1 MKILAIDKSFLK
13 GKTSMNRQICPV
25 MAKLFM
31 LAFSLILTGCS
42 EDGPVLYPVE
52 GVVKLDGKPLANAEL
67 TFAPDPSNPEPTAG
81 SAMTADDGTYKARFQ
96 GRFGLAVGKYK
107 VAIRKIEITDG
118 AKVPEAIKGDP
129 TQMEMMGAFKQK
141 LPDKYAALDKTSFM
155 VDVKTEGNKAFD
167 FELDSKGR

>member
-1 MKILAIDKSFLK
+1 MPGIICSGRAKWVILIPAL
-13 GKTSMNRQICPV
+13 
-25 MAKLFM
+25 M
-31 LAFSLILTGCS
+31 LSGCS
-42 EDGPVLYPVE
+42 EDGPALFPVE

-81 SAMTADDGTYKARFQ
+81 SAMTSDDGTYKARYQ
-96 GRFGLAVGKYK
+96 ARFGLAVGNYK
-107 VAIRKIEITDG
+107 VAIRKVEITDG

-155 VDVKTEGNKAFD
+155 VEVKTEGNKAFD

>member
-1 MKILAIDKSFLK
+1 MPGIICSGRAKWVILISAL
-13 GKTSMNRQICPV
+13 
-25 MAKLFM
+25 M
-31 LAFSLILTGCS
+31 LSGCS
-42 EDGPVLYPVE
+42 EDGPALFPVE

-81 SAMTADDGTYKARFQ
+81 SAMTSDDGTYKARYQ
-96 GRFGLAVGKYK
+96 ARFGLAVGNYK
-107 VAIRKIEITDG
+107 VAIRKVEITDG

-155 VDVKTEGNKAFD
+155 VEVKTEGNKAFD